1 MGWWQVGEWKHEV
14 QCAGFLG
21 WRFLAALRNIPPAIA
36 GSGGSAEEV
45 EQTLQWQRLLL
56 GATPENIVARVDA
69 LTLLHPALNFEDD
82 DAGKRRRDAALRSL
96 AIGVARSVWDA
107 QMKDVAVVDALDAYS
122 EACRGLVQFGE
133 LTRGGGERALGVGAA
148 AIPEDTP
155 RPKGGAA
162 KAAAKAQRAKA
173 EALARAKHRAARAA
187 FAKHEATV
195 CSNPPRGAP
204 IGYQKPVQ
212 VVAPSTA

>member
-82 DAGKRRRDAALRSL
+82 AAGKRRREAALGRL
-96 AIGVARSVWDA
+96 AAGVARTVWDA
-107 QMKDVAVVDALDAYS
+107 QMKDVAVVDAPDAYS
-122 EACRGLVQFGE
+122 EARRGLPQFRA
-133 LTRGGGERALGVGAA
+133 LTRGGWGARLG
-148 AIPEDTP
+148 
-155 RPKGGAA
+155 RGGC
-162 KAAAKAQRAKA
+162 R
-173 EALARAKHRAARAA
+173 H
-187 FAKHEATV
+187 
-195 CSNPPRGAP
+195 P
-204 IGYQKPVQ
+204 
-212 VVAPSTA
+212 

>member
-1 MGWWQVGEWKHEV
+1 VGWWQVGEWKHEV

-96 AIGVARSVWDA
+96 AVGVARSVWDA

-133 LTRGGGERALGVGAA
+133 LTRGGGKRALGAL
-148 AIPEDTP
+148 PEDAP
-155 RPKGGAA
+155 RPKGGGAA

-173 EALARAKHRAARAA
+173 DALARTKHRVARAA
-187 FAKHEATV
+187 FAEHEATV
-195 CSNPPRGAP
+195 CRNPPRGAQ
-204 IGYQKPVQ
+204 IDYQKPVQ